1 MLSHKLIVVIRT
13 VGERTFEA
21 CKALVIKQVPEALVY
36 VVSEQPFE
44 ATLRHCYQIGI
55 DSGAEWMMTLDSDV
69 LLREEAIK
77 NLLSEAERLPPQYL
91 QLEGLL
97 FDKLTGIYRNVG
109 HRIYRT
115 KYLDKALECIPPE
128 RSEIRPED
136 ATLKKMA
143 ALGFPSLITQT
154 VFGIHDYQQYY
165 ADIYRKAFI
174 HANKHTDRIGDF
186 IPMWKAQSPQDCDY
200 LIALR
205 GFYDGLM
212 SLPEARIDRRD
223 YIKFERR
230 ALEELGLQE
239 KSAPK
244 VGQID
249 FLFVESVLE
258 QAGTTPLN
266 TSITRTRIQQLKD
279 FYYRL
284 HLFRLIPYLFGV
296 ILIKVGRRLKSSVT

>member
-1 MLSHKLIVVIRT
+1 
-13 VGERTFEA
+13 
-21 CKALVIKQVPEALVY
+21 
-36 VVSEQPFE
+36 
-44 ATLRHCYQIGI
+44 
-55 DSGAEWMMTLDSDV
+55 
-69 LLREEAIK
+69 
-77 NLLSEAERLPPQYL
+77 
-91 QLEGLL
+91 
-97 FDKLTGIYRNVG
+97 
-109 HRIYRT
+109 
-115 KYLDKALECIPPE
+115 
-128 RSEIRPED
+128 
-136 ATLKKMA
+136 MA

-212 SLPEARIDRRD
+212 SLTEARIDRRD

>member
-136 ATLKKMA
+136 ATLKKI
-143 ALGFPSLITQT
+143 LCRYLPKSL
-154 VFGIHDYQQYY
+154 
-165 ADIYRKAFI
+165 
-174 HANKHTDRIGDF
+174 HTR
-186 IPMWKAQSPQDCDY
+186 
-200 LIALR
+200 
-205 GFYDGLM
+205 
-212 SLPEARIDRRD
+212 
-223 YIKFERR
+223 
-230 ALEELGLQE
+230 
-239 KSAPK
+239 
-244 VGQID
+244 
-249 FLFVESVLE
+249 
-258 QAGTTPLN
+258 
-266 TSITRTRIQQLKD
+266 
-279 FYYRL
+279 
-284 HLFRLIPYLFGV
+284 
-296 ILIKVGRRLKSSVT
+296 